1 MYYQALATDY
11 DGTLATDGQV
21 DETTLAALQALR
33 GSGRRL
39 ILVSGRE
46 HADLLRVFPC
56 LHVFDRVVSENGAVL
71 VRPGEGD
78 VVPLAEPPPQKLI
91 EGLRQRRVSP
101 LSWGEVIVS
110 SWEPN
115 EKAVLETIHELGLEH
130 QVIFNKGAVM
140 VLPPGINKASGLRAA
155 LKDLKLS
162 PHNVVGIGDAEN
174 DLAFLHLSGCAVAV
188 ANALPSIKE
197 IADVVTSGARGDG
210 VREIIERLNIND
222 LVDVPAPSQRHRI
235 VLTADADG
243 REVLLPTRGFAALV
257 AGTSGSGKSTFVQ
270 VVLERLVECRYQY
283 CVIDPE
289 GDYEHLPDTFAIG
302 SRDQPPKVSQVL
314 EILGEPEAN
323 AAVNLLAI
331 PLTER
336 PGFFAELLS
345 SLLQLRTRVG
355 RPHWIVIDEAHHMLP
370 EAPTVNGPDLS
381 HDLSGMIFVTVH
393 PDQLSPAALSA
404 VDLVV
409 ALGKWPQQTIETFCR
424 QVGEPVPDLPGEP
437 LSPKEAL
444 AWTRSS
450 KAGAIRIATPEPR
463 GERRRHIRKYAEGQ
477 LGEDKSFYFR
487 GPDNRLNLRAQN
499 LSMFVQIADG
509 VDDATWLHHLRAGDY
524 SRWLRDAIKDRE
536 LAREAAEAEASPE
549 ADAAAS
555 RERIRTAIERRYTGP
570 ASNR

>member
-1 MYYQALATDY
+1 MYYQALAIDY

-21 DETTLAALQALR
+21 DEPTLAALRILR
-33 GSGRRL
+33 ASGRRL
-39 ILVSGRE
+39 ILLSGRE
-46 HADLLRVFPC
+46 HAGLRRVFPH
-56 LHVFDRVVSENGAVL
+56 LHMFDRVVSENGAVL

-78 VVPLAEPPPQKLI
+78 VVLLAEAPPQKLT
-91 EGLRQRRVSP
+91 EALRQRGVSP

-115 EKAVLETIHELGLEH
+115 EKTVLDTIRELGLEH

-140 VLPPGINKASGLRAA
+140 VLPPGVNKATGLQSA

-162 PHNVVGIGDAEN
+162 PHNIVGIGDAEN
-174 DLAFLHLSGCAVAV
+174 DLAFLQLCGCAVAV

-197 IADVVTSGARGDG
+197 VADVVTRGARGDG
-210 VREIIERLNIND
+210 VREIIERLNAND
-222 LVDVPAPSQRHRI
+222 LVDVPAPRQRI
-235 VLTADADG
+235 VLTTDADG
-243 REVLLPTRGFAALV
+243 HEIRLPTRSFAALV

-270 VVLERLVECRYQY
+270 VVLERLVEHRYQY

-302 SRDQPPKVSQVL
+302 RRDQPPKVSQVL
-314 EILGEPEAN
+314 EILNEPEVN

-331 PLTER
+331 PLPER

-345 SLLQLRTRVG
+345 SLLRLRTRVG
-355 RPHWIVIDEAHHMLP
+355 RPHWVVVDEAHHMLP
-370 EAPTVNGPDLS
+370 AAAATVNAPDPLQ
-381 HDLSGMIFVTVH
+381 DLSGMIFVTVH
-393 PDQLSPAALSA
+393 PDQLSPMALSA

-424 QVGEPVPDLPGEP
+424 QVEQAVPDLRGEP

-444 AWTRSS
+444 AWMRSAKS
-450 KAGAIRIATPEPR
+450 GAIRIATPEPR

-487 GPDNRLNLRAQN
+487 GSDNRLNLRAHN
-499 LSMFVQIADG
+499 LIMFMQLADG

-524 SRWLRDAIKDRE
+524 SRWLREAIKDRD
-536 LAREAAEAEASPE
+536 LAREAAEVEASPQ

-555 RERIRTAIERRYTGP
+555 RERIRAAIERRYTGP
-570 ASNR
+570 ASSQ